1 MMGYIWGGMIIA
13 AVFFGVIGGQADA
26 VAEAAL
32 TGAEKAVTMAFSL
45 LGMMCFWSGILEIAK
60 RAGLTEK
67 LARLIRP
74 LTKLL
79 FPKLSP
85 DSPAVSAMVMNM
97 TANFLGLSNAATP
110 LGLAAMHEL
119 DKINP
124 TPGTASDEM
133 CMFVVINTASIS
145 LIPTTVITLRSAAGS
160 VDPFGIILPVW
171 VCSVMSAGV
180 GVIVAKWL
188 GHRRQRGRLSC

>member
-124 TPGTASDEM
+124 QKGRASDEM
-133 CMFVVINTASIS
+133 CIFVVINTASIT
-145 LIPTTVITLRSAAGS
+145 LIPTTVITLRAATGSA
-160 VDPFGIILPVW
+160 DPFGIIVPVW
-171 VCSVMSAGV
+171 ICSILALTV
-180 GVIVAKWL
+180 GVTAAKL
-188 GHRRQRGRLSC
+188 LAGKTRRRL

>member
-1 MMGYIWGGMIIA
+1 MMGYIWGGMIA
-13 AVFFGVIGGQADA
+13 AAFLFGIINGETEA
-26 VAEAAL
+26 VAQASLDGARNAVEMAL
-32 TGAEKAVTMAFSL
+32 GL
-45 LGMMCFWSGILEIAK
+45 LGMMCFWSGLLEVAK

-74 LTKLL
+74 LTRLL
-79 FPKLSP
+79 FPRLPS
-85 DSPAVSAMVMNM
+85 DSPAVTAMVMNM

-110 LGLAAMHEL
+110 LGLAAMREL

-124 TPGTASDEM
+124 QKGCASDEM

-160 VDPFGIILPVW
+160 ADPFSIMVPVW
-171 VCSVMSAGV
+171 ICSLLSITV
-180 GVIVAKWL
+180 GVAAAKL
-188 GHRRQRGRLSC
+188 LARRGRRRL

>member
-1 MMGYIWGGMIIA
+1 MGYIWGGMVIA
-13 AVFFGVIGGQADA
+13 AFFFGIANGQLQS

-32 TGAEKAVTMAFSL
+32 SGAENAVTMAFSL
-45 LGMMCFWSGILEIAK
+45 LGMMCFWSGMLEIAK
-60 RAGLTEK
+60 RSGLTDW

-74 LTKLL
+74 LTKIL

-85 DSPAVSAMVMNM
+85 DSPALRAMVMNM

-124 TPGTASDEM
+124 NKDTASDEM

-145 LIPTTVITLRSAAGS
+145 LLPTTVITMRAAAGS
-160 VDPFGIILPVW
+160 IDPFSIILPVW
-171 VCSVMSAGV
+171 ICSICSVTV
-180 GVIVAKWL
+180 GVIVAKYL
-188 GHRRQRGRLSC
+188 SRRNKRRRF

>member
-13 AVFFGVIGGQADA
+13 AFCFGAVNGQLEA
-26 VAEAAL
+26 VAQSAL
-32 TGAEKAVTMAFSL
+32 TGAENAVTMALGL
-45 LGMMCFWSGILEIAK
+45 LGMMCFWSGMLEIAK

-79 FPKLSP
+79 FPKLSAS
-85 DSPAVSAMVMNM
+85 SPAVTAMVMNM

-110 LGLAAMHEL
+110 LGLAAMAEL

-124 TPGTASDEM
+124 HKGTASDEM

-145 LIPTTVITLRSAAGS
+145 LIPTTVITLRAAAGS
-160 VDPFGIILPVW
+160 QDPFGILVPVW
-171 VCSVMSAGV
+171 ICSVTAVIIGV
-180 GVIVAKWL
+180 MAAKL
-188 GHRRQRGRLSC
+188 LARRDRGRFL